1 MVLFHKGSNFREIFP
16 IFVVKREITMRRIV
30 VAFDSFKGSLTSREA
45 GEAFAQGF
53 RDVVDA
59 HATIVGIAD
68 GGEGTAE
75 VVAEGAGGMMV
86 TSMATDPLGRSIE
99 AQYAIVKGG
108 TMAVIAMSA
117 ASGLTLVEADR
128 RNPVVAT
135 TYGTGELIK
144 DALRR
149 GCRDIVVGLGGS
161 ATNDGGV
168 GMLRALGYRFYDS
181 EGVELCETMD
191 ILERVCRVSDECRVP
206 FGDVHIVAATDVDNP
221 LCGPRGATYVYARQ
235 KGADEAMMERLEAA
249 MQHYAQVVDAW
260 CGRDASNMPGAGAAG
275 GVGYAMS
282 ALLGVELRSGIDMVL
297 DVVDFD
303 DAVVGADLV
312 VTGEGRVDRQ
322 TLMGKAPAGVARRA
336 QRLGVPCV
344 AVGGSVA
351 WADIPVETPFA
362 YIDAATPA
370 SMPLDEAMRHPVAIS
385 NLRAAGSRVARWWL
399 ENRE

>member
-1 MVLFHKGSNFREIFP
+1 M
-16 IFVVKREITMRRIV
+16 TRIV

-45 GEAFAQGF
+45 GEAFVQGF
-53 RDVVDA
+53 RSVVDA
-59 HATIVGIAD
+59 QATIVGIAD

-75 VVAEGAGGMMV
+75 AVAEGAGGKIV
-86 TSMATDPLGRSIE
+86 NTTATDPLGRSVE

-117 ASGLTLVEADR
+117 ASGLTLVEPGR
-128 RNPVVAT
+128 RNPAVAT

-144 DALRR
+144 DALAR

-181 EGVELCETMD
+181 EGVELCDTLD
-191 ILERVCRVSDECRVP
+191 VLERVCRLSDECVVQ

-235 KGADEAMMERLEAA
+235 KGADDAMIERLEAA
-249 MQHYAQVVDAW
+249 MRHYAEVVDAW
-260 CGRDASNMPGAGAAG
+260 CGRDASAMPGAGAAG
-275 GVGYAMS
+275 GMGYALS
-282 ALLGVELRSGIDMVL
+282 ALMDVELRSGIDMVL

-303 DAVVGADLV
+303 KTVEGADLV

-336 QRLGVPCV
+336 QRYGVPCV

-351 WADIPVETPFA
+351 WTELPEESPFV
-362 YIDAATPA
+362 YVDAATPDG
-370 SMPLDEAMRHPVAIS
+370 MPLDEAMRHPVAIS
-385 NLRAAGSRVARWWL
+385 NLRASGSRVARWWL
-399 ENRE
+399 ENRYVGVL

>member
-1 MVLFHKGSNFREIFP
+1 
-16 IFVVKREITMRRIV
+16 
-30 VAFDSFKGSLTSREA
+30 
-45 GEAFAQGF
+45 
-53 RDVVDA
+53 
-59 HATIVGIAD
+59 
-68 GGEGTAE
+68 
-75 VVAEGAGGMMV
+75 
-86 TSMATDPLGRSIE
+86 
-99 AQYAIVKGG
+99 
-108 TMAVIAMSA
+108 
-117 ASGLTLVEADR
+117 
-128 RNPVVAT
+128 
-135 TYGTGELIK
+135 
-144 DALRR
+144 
-149 GCRDIVVGLGGS
+149 
-161 ATNDGGV
+161 
-168 GMLRALGYRFYDS
+168 
-181 EGVELCETMD
+181 
-191 ILERVCRVSDECRVP
+191 
-206 FGDVHIVAATDVDNP
+206 
-221 LCGPRGATYVYARQ
+221 
-235 KGADEAMMERLEAA
+235 MERLEAA
-249 MQHYAQVVDAW
+249 MLHYAQVVDAW
-260 CGRDASNMPGAGAAG
+260 CGRDASAMPGAGAAG

-370 SMPLDEAMRHPVAIS
+370 SMPLDEAMRHPIAIS